1 MMLNKPNRRI
11 LVKVILCLGVFAL
24 PLGLLLNSQILPD
37 APIEGV
43 RVTMFSDEGFRQW
56 NLKGSSAA
64 YGEVGEVSVTDLDL
78 EIFQGEDGKRIDMHI
93 LGTRAV
99 YESED
104 KSVSGEGGVFVD
116 GDFYQI
122 EGESWNYSQNSRV
135 VKVRENVKVVIEYEL
150 ESFLK

>member
-1 MMLNKPNRRI
+1 MLNKPNRRI
-11 LVKVILCLGVFAL
+11 LVKVMLCLGAFAL

-64 YGEVGEVSVTDLDL
+64 YGEAGEVSVSDLDL
-78 EIFQGEDGKRIDMHI
+78 QIFQGEDGKRLDMHI
-93 LGTRAV
+93 LGTRAL
-99 YESED
+99 YKAED
-104 KSVSGEGGVFVD
+104 RSVSGDGGVFVD

-122 EGESWNYSQNSRV
+122 EGESWDYSQNDRV
-135 VKVRENVKVVIEYEL
+135 VNVRENVKVVIEYEL